1 MFSSASDSLVRKG
14 VQLNDFLDNSFND
27 ATRGFLVA
35 EYVPPPI
42 TGLPSKRRKFGGVS
56 GSLLSNT
63 DLFRKEG
70 YTAPC
75 VTIEGVDSKLPKC
88 LSKRDD
94 PIPLANSHCD
104 DLYEQVMNDIDL
116 YDQRIDSIPTKDI
129 SRRWPQPPMYCAWD
143 CGQVFSSYLFYMI
156 PYARP

>member
-1 MFSSASDSLVRKG
+1 MRGYTDFLKTQTQDRFTGNASVFSSASDSLVRKG
-14 VQLNDFLDNSFND
+14 VQLNDFLDSSFND
-27 ATRGFLVA
+27 ASRGFLVA

-63 DLFRKEG
+63 DLFSKEG

-75 VTIEGVDSKLPKC
+75 VTIEDVDSKLPKC
-88 LSKRDD
+88 LPKPDD

-104 DLYEQVMNDIDL
+104 DLYDQV
-116 YDQRIDSIPTKDI
+116 RS
-129 SRRWPQPPMYCAWD
+129 
-143 CGQVFSSYLFYMI
+143 F
-156 PYARP
+156 